1 MKEEEKLLSF
11 NERKKNALNLGEVL
25 NKHLSTDRLDIKN
38 PYSSLKNLLFGIKKD
53 PSSKKIIK
61 KVKILN
67 KNNHQQLYS
76 EPKDPNETLI
86 NQTNQ
91 NIKGF
96 LNQIIDIKQ
105 SNGLKL
111 EQIED
116 KLLNTKFNIDHP
128 KFFSSKN
135 LRKYHPLSSKEN
147 LASMKESY
155 SSKNVS
161 IYSKLP
167 SKKLPFFN
175 ESGQNKPIKSMN
187 SSQISPSEDENSPV
201 SFKNKKDDQIIHTH
215 DGIFLYNDINHKN
228 SPLNSLYSLWKQR
241 KGEVINDNLKLNYYP
256 KQHRGSFLLSRPFYN
271 LNPIKDNAKEKE
283 ALDETNSNSL
293 KKGNLNN
300 SFKFLTS
307 KENLLNETK
316 KNNTMYNLPPNL
328 EFKNHQN
335 KYRILQC
342 SSSLYRKNQEREK
355 KFKMF
360 TETTFRHLQK
370 SHKVYDSLSEEEEED
385 VDPKFLIY
393 PESNIKKIWDYC
405 ILLVL
410 FYSMIFPPIYLA
422 FHKCHSRLY
431 FGIDIVTCIFYLF
444 DLLMQFVIP
453 YPNNENEYY
462 VTSYKKIAINYI
474 SSWLLCDFVSS
485 LPYEVIIELNNGKQT
500 IYELFKLFQLLKILK
515 VSLHSY
521 KINKSQIGSLSIF
534 FFNSSNI
541 NRLIIFFLGFIIF
554 NHILACVWCFLGII
568 SNPNWILYQ
577 NLQDSTSIQKYF
589 SGMYYNLATIY
600 TVGYGDLVAISYP
613 EKVYNILLQSIGIF
627 IYSFVVSNMINI
639 VKLTPKEE
647 ELEKKIN
654 LLNEIRM
661 NYSISEK
668 LYAKIFRLIKYDY
681 KKNKDEQINL
691 IKTFPVHIRNVLIQ
705 TVFKDLLRFKFFKNT
720 NYDFISKIILN
731 LKPIKF
737 SFGEVVIKENGFID
751 ELIFVIRGILSIEK
765 IYKTKVI
772 KIAEIR
778 RGENFGEIN
787 MLLNKKSSFDII
799 VKSKVCECM
808 VLAKE
813 IMIEIISEY
822 KDIFSEKERIAMINF
837 TLFEKKLKK
846 KKKEI
851 DRGVNKK
858 QFSTKFKDKRT
869 YKKNKISE
877 VIQEVEEESNKEE
890 ETQLTI
896 EPKLL
901 TMSKKENT
909 NSDYELN
916 YTNTTNFSP
925 FFANHHRSTQSDQ
938 GVNRVRSSQIKLP
951 NSINNKKKMF
961 FTNINIKNKSFS
973 SNTSL
978 PNNIKINKFRR
989 RTVLIEQ
996 NIQEGSL
1003 NINQP
1008 KVFYENLFDKIKI
1021 GEQIKKMQKLL
1032 NKIKKQYEI
1041 NEKKENVF

>member
-1 MKEEEKLLSF
+1 MKEEEKLLSY
-11 NERKKNALNLGEVL
+11 NERKKNAPNLGEVL
-25 NKHLSTDRLDIKN
+25 SKQLSTDRLNFKN
-38 PYSSLKNLLFGIKKD
+38 PYSSLKNLLFGNKQD

-61 KVKILN
+61 KTKTLN
-67 KNNHQQLYS
+67 KNNHKKLH
-76 EPKDPNETLI
+76 PKLNDLNETLI
-86 NQTNQ
+86 NQRNQ
-91 NIKGF
+91 NIRGF
-96 LNQIIDIKQ
+96 INKIIDIKQ
-105 SNGLKL
+105 SKGLKL
-111 EQIED
+111 EQLED
-116 KLLNTKFNIDHP
+116 KLLNTKFNIDNSR
-128 KFFSSKN
+128 FISSKN
-135 LRKYHPLSSKEN
+135 LAKFHPPDLLHSSREN
-147 LASMKESY
+147 EALKKESY
-155 SSKNVS
+155 SLKNVS
-161 IYSKLP
+161 IYSKLAK
-167 SKKLPFFN
+167 KKLAMFN
-175 ESGQNKPIKSMN
+175 ENNQNEFIKSMN
-187 SSQISPSEDENSPV
+187 SSQISVSEDDNSPI
-201 SFKNKKDDQIIHTH
+201 SFKNQIGDQIIHHTH
-215 DGIFLYNDINHKN
+215 DGVSLLNDLNHKD
-228 SPLNSLYSLWKQR
+228 SSLISLWNHS
-241 KGEVINDNLKLNYYP
+241 KGEVINNNLKLNYYP
-256 KQHRGSFLLSRPFYN
+256 KQNRGSFLLSHRLNN
-271 LNPIKDNAKEKE
+271 LNPIKETIKEKE
-283 ALDETNSNSL
+283 ALVKTNSNGF
-293 KKGNLNN
+293 KKSNLDN
-300 SFKFLTS
+300 SFKSIAS
-307 KENLLNETK
+307 KENILNTK
-316 KNNTMYNLPPNL
+316 KNNTIIHLPSNLD
-328 EFKNHQN
+328 FKNSQS
-335 KYRILQC
+335 KYRILRC

-355 KFKMF
+355 QYQMF
-360 TETTFRHLQK
+360 IETTFRHLQK
-370 SHKVYDSLSEEEEED
+370 THKVYDSLSEEEEEE
-385 VDPKFLIY
+385 VNPKFLIY
-393 PESNIKKIWDYC
+393 PESNIKKIWDHC
-405 ILLVL
+405 ILIIL
-410 FYSMIFPPIYLA
+410 FYTMIFPPIYMA
-422 FHKCHSRLY
+422 FYKCYSRLY
-431 FGIDIVTCIFYLF
+431 FGLDIVTSILYLI

-462 VTSYKKIAINYI
+462 VTSYQKIAINYM
-474 SSWLLCDFVSS
+474 SSWLLCDFVSFF
-485 LPYEVIIELNNGKQT
+485 PYEVIIQLNNGKQT

-515 VSLHSY
+515 VSFHSY

-541 NRLIIFFLGFIIF
+541 NRLIIFFLIFIIF
-554 NHILACVWCFLGII
+554 NHILACVWCFLGKI

-577 NLQDSTSIQKYF
+577 NLQDSKSIHKYF

-613 EKVYNILLQSIGIF
+613 EKVYSILLQSIGIF

-647 ELEKKIN
+647 ELERKIN

-661 NYSISEK
+661 NYSINEK

-691 IKTFPVHIRNVLIQ
+691 IKTFPIHIRNVLIQ
-705 TVFKDLLRFKFFKNT
+705 TVFKDLLTFKFFKNT

-737 SFGEVVIKENGFID
+737 SFGDVVIKEDGFID

-765 IYKTKVI
+765 IYKTKII

-799 VKSKVCECM
+799 VKSKVCECL

-846 KKKEI
+846 KKREI
-851 DRGVNKK
+851 DRDVNKK
-858 QFSTKFKDKRT
+858 QFSTQFQDKSI

-877 VIQEVEEESNKEE
+877 VIQEVEEESNREE

-896 EPKLL
+896 GPKLL
-901 TMSKKENT
+901 SISKKENKD
-909 NSDYELN
+909 NSYSDYELN
-916 YTNTTNFSP
+916 YTNVTNYINP
-925 FFANHHRSTQSDQ
+925 FFASHHRSTQSDK
-938 GVNRVRSSQIKLP
+938 GVNRVRSSQINVP

-973 SNTSL
+973 SNILL
-978 PNNIKINKFRR
+978 PKNIKINKFRR

-1041 NEKKENVF
+1041 DE